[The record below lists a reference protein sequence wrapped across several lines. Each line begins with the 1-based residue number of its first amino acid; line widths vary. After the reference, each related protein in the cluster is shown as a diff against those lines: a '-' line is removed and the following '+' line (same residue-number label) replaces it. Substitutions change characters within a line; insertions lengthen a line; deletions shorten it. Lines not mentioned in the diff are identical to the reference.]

1 MLQEE
6 NGKRFMVQRSQPD
19 IVALE
24 EEKRLL
30 VAQIREC
37 YGRVVYSHKA
47 HEKAADI
54 YFARLHGIKIFQ
66 IILSALTTGS
76 LLYHLFSGNKTGTI
90 IAAILSTILFVVNIY
105 TKEYNLAELSQKH
118 HDAAQKLWG
127 IRESYLSLLTDL
139 RSNTLNNKT
148 IREKRDVLQDSLNH
162 VYTYAPRTFKQAYEQ
177 ARKGLHIHQEMTF
190 SEEEIDRL
198 LPEKMRK

>member
-1 MLQEE
+1 MLPEE
-6 NGKRFMVQRSQPD
+6 NGKRYMVQRSQPD
-19 IVALE
+19 NVALE

-30 VAQIREC
+30 VAQIRES
-37 YGRVVYSHKA
+37 YGRVVYSHKS

-54 YFARLHGIKIFQ
+54 YLARLQRIKIFQ
-66 IILSALTTGS
+66 ITLSALTTGS

-90 IAAILSTILFVVNIY
+90 IAAILSTILFVLNIY

-118 HDAAQKLWG
+118 HDTAQRLWR

-139 RSNTLNNKT
+139 TANALNNKV
-148 IREKRDVLQDSLNH
+148 IREKRDDLQDNLNQ
-162 VYTYAPRTFKQAYEQ
+162 VYTQAPRTFKQAYEQ

>member
-1 MLQEE
+1 MAQHSLPD
-6 NGKRFMVQRSQPD
+6 NVVQ
-19 IVALE
+19 E
-24 EEKRLL
+24 EEKNLL
-30 VAQIREC
+30 AAQIRES
-37 YGRVVYSHKA
+37 YGRVVYSHKS

-54 YFARLHGIKIFQ
+54 YLARLHRIKVFQ
-66 IILSALTTGS
+66 ITLSALTTGS
-76 LLYHLFSGNKTGTI
+76 LLYHLFSGNKAGTI
-90 IAAILSTILFVVNIY
+90 IAAILSAILFVLNIY

-139 RSNTLNNKT
+139 TANTLNSKV
-148 IREKRDVLQDSLNH
+148 IREKRDILQDNLNQ
-162 VYTYAPRTFKQAYEQ
+162 VYIQAPRTFKQAYEQ
-177 ARKGLHIHQEMTF
+177 ARKGLHIHEEMTF